1 MPIQVLPTYLVNKIA
16 AGEVIE
22 RPASIVKELVE
33 NSLDAGATRIDI
45 AVADGGRR
53 LIAVTDNGCGMG
65 PDDLA
70 LAFAP
75 HATSKIA
82 REDDL
87 EDIATLGF
95 RGEALASVAS
105 VSHAHVRSAVRRDDG
120 SGAPSGYEVEAAG
133 DTLGPARPCAAG
145 AGTTVTVRDLF
156 FNTPAR
162 RKFLRTANT
171 ELGHISEQLARLA
184 LPHPQVAFTLSHNGR
199 EIANLPATDS
209 TLQRT
214 RDLFGSELADAL
226 LPIVRRTGPVK
237 VAGLVS
243 TPAAARATAR
253 WQYFFLN
260 GRYIRDRILSHA
272 LREAFRGLADP
283 ARSPAAMVF
292 LTLDPREVDVNV
304 HPTKIEV
311 RFRDAQRVYGEL
323 LAALRETLNRADLTP
338 AATLGEATSPKV
350 EDDNLDER
358 RLSIRTALAD
368 FFRSAAPPQRPLD
381 FPAPSQP
388 RGPQQPQAQEAKDQG
403 RYVSSPSGEP
413 VAVPAPTPQAHPAI
427 GTSAGG
433 QWPAARPAPTAAA
446 PGAALPAPAAMP
458 VQAIQVHNAYIVAP
472 CEDGLVIIDQHAL
485 HERIVY
491 NDLRR
496 RLAEGNLTG
505 QRMLL
510 PAALVVTPAE
520 ADVLARHEALLT
532 RLGIEVAPF
541 GPDTYAVQRFP
552 ALLAGR
558 GVEAAAFVREILD
571 KLSDFGELA
580 STELSVKPSR
590 TEDEGASQE
599 QLLEELLEM
608 LACKAA
614 VKAGQA
620 LSGAEMQ
627 ALLARRAEA
636 EKASACPHGRPT
648 TIKLSLRELE
658 KQFKRS

>member
-1 MPIQVLPTYLVNKIA
+1 MPIQVLPTHLVNKIA

-45 AVADGGRR
+45 AVDDGGRK

-65 PDDLA
+65 GDDLA
-70 LAFAP
+70 LAFAS

-82 REDDL
+82 AEADL

-105 VSHAHVRSAVRRDDG
+105 VSHAHIRSTVRRDDG
-120 SGAPSGYEVEAAG
+120 SGPPAGYEVEASG
-133 DTLGPARPCAAG
+133 ETLGPVRPCAAA

-199 EIANLPATDS
+199 QIAHLPATDR
-209 TLQRT
+209 TLQRA
-214 RDLFGSELADAL
+214 RDLFGDQLADAL
-226 LPIVRRTGPVK
+226 LPVVTRTGPVN
-237 VAGLVS
+237 VAGYIS
-243 TPAAARATAR
+243 TPAAARASSR

-272 LREAFRGLADP
+272 LREAYRGLVDSAH
-283 ARSPAAMVF
+283 SPVAMIF
-292 LTLDPREVDVNV
+292 LALDGREVDVNV

-338 AATLGEATSPKV
+338 AVALETDK
-350 EDDNLDER
+350 DEGGSDADMR
-358 RLSIRTALAD
+358 RSSIREALAD
-368 FFRSAAPPQRPLD
+368 FFRSAAPPQRRLD
-381 FPAPSQP
+381 FPASP
-388 RGPQQPQAQEAKDQG
+388 RQGEGREAKAQG
-403 RYVSSPSGEP
+403 QYVPSAGGEP
-413 VAVPAPTPQAHPAI
+413 VAVPASTPRVDRAADAGRAIAQSPQA
-427 GTSAGG
+427 
-433 QWPAARPAPTAAA
+433 
-446 PGAALPAPAAMP
+446 APAAMTPTLAAGQP
-458 VQAIQVHNAYIVAP
+458 VVPAAPAGAIQVHNAYIVAP
-472 CEDGLVIIDQHAL
+472 CQDGLVIVDQHAL
-485 HERIVY
+485 HERLIY
-491 NDLRR
+491 NDLRQ
-496 RLAEGNLTG
+496 RLAAGNLAG
-505 QRMLL
+505 QRMLI
-510 PAALVVTPAE
+510 PAPLHVTPAE
-520 ADVLARHEALLT
+520 ADSLARHEELLA

-541 GPDTYAVQRFP
+541 GPDSYAVQRFP

-558 GVEAAAFVREILD
+558 GIEAGAFVRELLD
-571 KLSDFGELA
+571 KLADL
-580 STELSVKPSR
+580 
-590 TEDEGASQE
+590 EGASSE
-599 QLLEELLEM
+599 QVLEELLEM

-614 VKAGQA
+614 VKAGQP
-620 LSGAEMQ
+620 LSSAEMQ
-627 ALLARRAEA
+627 SLLDRRAEA

-648 TIKLSLRELE
+648 TLKLTLGELE